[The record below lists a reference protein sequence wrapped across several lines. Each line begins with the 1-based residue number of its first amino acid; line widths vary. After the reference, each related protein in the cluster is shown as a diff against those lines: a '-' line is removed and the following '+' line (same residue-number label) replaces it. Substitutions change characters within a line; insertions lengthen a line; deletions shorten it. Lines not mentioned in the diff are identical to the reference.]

1 MSSESLQTE
10 SETAIRML
18 LVEDSEH
25 DAEFIAMMLKR
36 APEIEVCINHVS
48 TLTEAVEACQRDQF
62 DIVLLDLGLPDST
75 GTASVT
81 RMRACAPSTPI
92 VVLTGDDRSST
103 GMEAI
108 DLGAQ
113 DYLTKQ
119 HMVAGVLTRMMK
131 HSIQRHNRLI
141 KAQSEALRDGL
152 TGLSNRRAFDAELQ
166 RRLSDFQRHQHPF
179 CLALLDIDHF
189 KSVNDRWGH
198 DVGDDVIRAV
208 AGELSRNLRPTD
220 HVARYGGEEFAIVL
234 SMTKLVDAKQ
244 LILQRCL
251 SISESLM
258 GGPQLRVTVSCGLA
272 EILDRED
279 AAAFV
284 PRTDKALYAA
294 KHAGRNRVMLHRG
307 AGVIDEFRP
316 TDCVQRLVGKP

>member
-1 MSSESLQTE
+1 MQIE
-10 SETAIRML
+10 SEAPIRML
-18 LVEDSEH
+18 LIEDSEH
-25 DAEFIAMMLKR
+25 DAEFIGMMLKR
-36 APEIEVCINHVS
+36 APEIEVRIDRAT
-48 TLTEAVEACQRDQF
+48 TLAEAVEACQRDEF
-62 DIVLLDLGLPDST
+62 DIVLLDLGLPDSS
-75 GTASVT
+75 GTSSVT
-81 RMRACAPSTPI
+81 RMRASAPRTPI

-152 TGLSNRRAFDAELQ
+152 TGLANRRAFDAELQ
-166 RRLSDFQRHQHPF
+166 RRLSDFQRHRHPF

-198 DVGDDVIRAV
+198 DVGDEVIRAV
-208 AGELSRNLRPTD
+208 AGELNHNLRPTD

-234 SMTKLVDAKQ
+234 SMTKLVDAKNV
-244 LILQRCL
+244 ILRRCL
-251 SISESLM
+251 SISDLVI

-272 EILDRED
+272 EIRDQED
-279 AAAFV
+279 SGTIV
-284 PRTDKALYAA
+284 SRTDKALYAA

-307 AGVIDEFRP
+307 AGVIDEFQP
-316 TDCVQRLVGKP
+316 NDSVQRLVGKP